1 MIKLALVLLFAGTL
15 GLGAA
20 PVPHATRAG
29 RWVET
34 REGFSVEYSPGQEA
48 WMEMA
53 FARLHA
59 EAAPPIPPATLAA
72 DTAAV
77 PGSPR
82 DLRERRE
89 AILAAVAREIGRSA
103 PLPVQAK
110 AFDTFLGYYEVL
122 AEMYRLAAVTLGER
136 LQIHQVAI
144 WQRDELIRRLR
155 EGEKIPGVSYDPATD
170 SGNFAFGGATQLDDA
185 TSTRIKEIYAAIKAQ
200 QLAHTFKYDQA
211 GLAAS
216 VTPNAPPSPE
226 KKPADTPAAATT
238 TPFEEIVM
246 PVLYRG
252 PFETAPDAK
261 AFDYT
266 WVNLRRV
273 GDNLEQS
280 FHNYVDPNLVGVILH
295 ETTEI
300 GLIDAVIA
308 SKDRRWLCDGT
319 ANYSAWKVS
328 REFFGGDFAQ
338 RVYDLDAKL
347 REYAAWQPKINLA
360 RWSAAERQDAAQ
372 HETDLNRAHYVFAT
386 RGMFILAQRQGDD
399 ALATLWQDVAKTD
412 YKKANAKTFA
422 AAYRKRYKGDLAALV
437 KSAEK
442 TPIPAGPASPPSV
455 KP

>member
-1 MIKLALVLLFAGTL
+1 MIKLALVILFAGTL

-53 FARLHA
+53 FVRLHA
-59 EAAPPIPPATLAA
+59 EAARQIPPATPAA

-82 DLRERRE
+82 DLRARRE

-103 PLPVQAK
+103 PLAVQAK
-110 AFDTFLGYYEVL
+110 AFDTFLGYYEML
-122 AEMYRLAAVTLGER
+122 AEVYRLAAATLGER

-155 EGEKIPGVSYDPATD
+155 EGEKISGVSYDPVTD
-170 SGNFAFGGATQLDDA
+170 SGNFAFGGAMQLDDA
-185 TSTRIKEIYAAIKAQ
+185 TSIRIKEIYAAIKAQ

-211 GLAAS
+211 GVAAS
-216 VTPNAPPSPE
+216 VTLNAPPSAE
-226 KKPADTPAAATT
+226 KNPADTPAAAPP
-238 TPFEEIVM
+238 PFEEIVM

-252 PFETAPDAK
+252 PFDTAPDAE

-266 WVNLRRV
+266 WVNLQQI
-273 GDNLEQS
+273 GGNLEQS
-280 FHNYVDPNLVGVILH
+280 FRNYVDSNLVGVILH

-319 ANYSAWKVS
+319 ANYSAWRVS

-347 REYAAWQPKINLA
+347 REYAALQTKINLA
-360 RWSAAERQDAAQ
+360 RWSTAERQEAGQ
-372 HETDLNRAHYVFAT
+372 QETDLNRAHYVFAT
-386 RGMFILAQRQGDD
+386 RAMFLLAQRQGDD
-399 ALATLWQDVAKTD
+399 ALAALWQDVAKTD

-422 AAYRKRYKGDLAALV
+422 AAYRKRYKSDLAALV